1 MLTAVELLKKGPLI
15 QVLNQQELEK
25 LSSVI
30 KTESY
35 RKGDVI
41 FDQGQ
46 SGGKLYLVKNG
57 CVEVTLP
64 IARFDSRDEKVATIK
79 EGEYFGELSFF
90 DGGKHSARVTALDNL
105 ELFVLTREDY
115 NAIISADL
123 EQGTEIQRKI
133 ILTVINLLREMN
145 KRYSHRPFIE

>member
-1 MLTAVELLKKGPLI
+1 MTAISLLKKYPLF
-15 QVLNQQELEK
+15 QDLNQQELEK
-25 LSSVI
+25 IASVI
-30 KTESY
+30 KTENY
-35 RKGDVI
+35 RKGDIV

-46 SGGKLYLVKNG
+46 KGGKLYLIKSG

-64 IARFDSRDEKVATIK
+64 ICRFDSREEKIAAIK

-90 DGGKHSARVTALDNL
+90 DGREHSARVTALEDL
-105 ELFVLTREDY
+105 ELLVLSREDY

-123 EQGTEIQRKI
+123 EQGAEIQRKI
-133 ILTVINLLREMN
+133 ILTVVNLLREMN